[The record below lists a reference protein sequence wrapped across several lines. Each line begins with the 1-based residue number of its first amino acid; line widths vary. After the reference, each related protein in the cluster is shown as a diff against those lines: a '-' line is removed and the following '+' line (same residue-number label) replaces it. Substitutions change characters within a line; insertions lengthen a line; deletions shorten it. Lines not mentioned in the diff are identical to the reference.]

1 MAVQNVCVNNVTV
14 IGPSWAKTAANLLVL
29 QSYQTGSL
37 QPQTLFSYRNVQVEN
52 IVRIHSWKGSLLVLA
67 QTTPLTADI
76 LLGNDTTG
84 WGDWT
89 PESYIQP
96 WKFNQV
102 ILNGF
107 TPYNPGHDVQR
118 WPMARQVLEPEV
130 FIKPWTFNNVV
141 INGFTPY
148 NPGHDVQ
155 RQAQAKQWMDY
166 PEYPQNWHVTNLV
179 TNQVNPVFV
188 VTPNPPCR
196 SAWTADS
203 GQVTADSI
211 NFTCDGAD
219 LVNNGG
225 VAISENET
233 GPHTNRLAYSTSVP
247 LFVVPY
253 KNNDGGT

>member
-1 MAVQNVCVNNVTV
+1 MAVQNVVVNNVTV

-29 QSYQTGSL
+29 QPYFAKTQQFNSNRYI
-37 QPQTLFSYRNVQVEN
+37 QVEN
-52 IVRIHSWKGSLLVLA
+52 TARIHSWKGTLTVLA
-67 QTTPLTADI
+67 QTTALTADI
-76 LLGNDTTG
+76 LIGNDTTG

-96 WKFNQV
+96 WKFNSV
-102 ILNGF
+102 VRDSF
-107 TPYNPGHDVQR
+107 PSYNPNTDVPR
-118 WPMARQVLEPEV
+118 WPMAKQVFEPEV
-130 FIKPWTFNNVV
+130 FLKPWTFNNVV
-141 INGFTPY
+141 INGFNPY

-155 RQAQAKQWMDY
+155 RQKQAQQWLDY
-166 PEYPQNWHVTNLV
+166 QEYPQNWHVTTLI
-179 TNQVNPVFV
+179 TNQINPVFV
-188 VTPNPPCR
+188 PVPNPPCV

-225 VAISENET
+225 IAISENET
-233 GPHTNRLAYSTSVP
+233 GPHTNRLAYSASAP